1 MQQQP
6 YEVARVRAYES
17 AGLSRTRLVIAV
29 DKWEL
34 ARLRDYEV
42 TRLRGYEVRWLRIH
56 GVARWRH
63 TRRWASWRHDI
74 RTVAARALAEV

>member
-29 DKWEL
+29 DRWEL

-42 TRLRGYEVRWLRIH
+42 TRLRGSLVADPWRGEVEAYAQVGIME
-56 GVARWRH
+56 
-63 TRRWASWRHDI
+63 T
-74 RTVAARALAEV
+74 

>member
-42 TRLRGYEVRWLRIH
+42 RWLRIH